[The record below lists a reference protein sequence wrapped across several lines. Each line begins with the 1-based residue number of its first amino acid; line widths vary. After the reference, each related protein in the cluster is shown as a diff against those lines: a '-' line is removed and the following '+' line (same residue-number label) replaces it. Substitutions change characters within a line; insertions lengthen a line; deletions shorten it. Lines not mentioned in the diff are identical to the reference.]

1 MSAVVDAVKKVVSA
15 VIDAIE
21 EIVSFVWNE
30 IAMPILEE
38 VFSWFG
44 IEDET
49 VVTVQKISSKLFDD
63 NTEDVVKAAK
73 TRAILRWL
81 KSDISLWK
89 FLYYEMDLTRGKVTG
104 YYKYAERGQYIHG
117 LPKFTVQG
125 ENKDEASIKTSIDT
139 VYTIDSVVTYS
150 SNSFPTPEEYFKFDL
165 QNAPTNYKPGLDQLT
180 YDNEWGVTH
189 NDWSWAAVTYL
200 SGSNEYEITITRAA
214 ERASFWI
221 EGPTEVTEGGSVDLI
236 VRSNRSVP
244 TGESVTVNF
253 TYSGTV
259 DSGQYTAPATAV
271 MSSGSN
277 SVTVSIAITED
288 SINESLGNIV
298 ATVSSIT
305 NTNGAFED
313 LTITNNSIDIS
324 VYDNE
329 SLALIIDSQ
338 YVNESDTS
346 VTIPVKLTQST
357 SAGFTVDYQLSDG
370 TAIAGV
376 DYDGNGGTLTFAGT
390 AGEIQN
396 ITVLLTAD
404 VTAESREDFGISL
417 LNCSDGAVDTSRTA
431 TITIMDALPD
441 GPVADTS
448 VYAFTFIRPQ
458 FVDERAMVCKYYVD
472 GEDSND
478 WYYWIYY
485 YSTNLYPDVDPL
497 NATIS
502 ELEMLPVG
510 IIRKDK
516 VNVDFDKDG
525 EEYKTTKKLLNL
537 VQLNIDDLLEGVE
550 GNPDKDMI
558 DDAYVNFSVS
568 PSDTGLEVAKLLYL
582 TFYEIIYVRGISS
595 NSNKYTAMF
604 SEQDVNNGNVWSSQ
618 SYTTS
623 IPGSIGDVGEHTH
636 VVEIIPS
643 TPAVT
648 DDQGE
653 VITEAKDETTK
664 LVLRFQ
670 RTAMFYDEIIIN
682 NMSSVSSI
690 KYDGYHKSAFNN
702 IKDSS
707 FTIPLSWY
715 VYDQLTNE
723 ELIRVYQK
731 IFRVDF
737 YSIEITN
744 LAWYETS
751 AFFNFIKFA
760 MIVVAIVTTILTF
773 GAATSFWAGAWAVI
787 QSWAINYIVM
797 EIVVYIADATGN
809 AALAAAVGL
818 VAAFVLRDF
827 AGLQQVGFL
836 TAQGI
841 TESISAYAA
850 GLGTVYKKEY
860 SEMVSET
867 EKLIEEM
874 EDKEEYY
881 EENSPAG
888 GAILDGSFYAS
899 LNSVDSMLYQSRDAQ
914 YDYNAQ
920 LTGSY
925 DRLISNYHSLL
936 LDLGIN

>member
-1 MSAVVDAVKKVVSA
+1 
-15 VIDAIE
+15 
-21 EIVSFVWNE
+21 
-30 IAMPILEE
+30 
-38 VFSWFG
+38 
-44 IEDET
+44 
-49 VVTVQKISSKLFDD
+49 
-63 NTEDVVKAAK
+63 
-73 TRAILRWL
+73 
-81 KSDISLWK
+81 
-89 FLYYEMDLTRGKVTG
+89 
-104 YYKYAERGQYIHG
+104 
-117 LPKFTVQG
+117 
-125 ENKDEASIKTSIDT
+125 
-139 VYTIDSVVTYS
+139 
-150 SNSFPTPEEYFKFDL
+150 
-165 QNAPTNYKPGLDQLT
+165 
-180 YDNEWGVTH
+180 
-189 NDWSWAAVTYL
+189 
-200 SGSNEYEITITRAA
+200 
-214 ERASFWI
+214 
-221 EGPTEVTEGGSVDLI
+221 
-236 VRSNRSVP
+236 
-244 TGESVTVNF
+244 
-253 TYSGTV
+253 
-259 DSGQYTAPATAV
+259 
-271 MSSGSN
+271 
-277 SVTVSIAITED
+277 
-288 SINESLGNIV
+288 
-298 ATVSSIT
+298 
-305 NTNGAFED
+305 
-313 LTITNNSIDIS
+313 
-324 VYDNE
+324 
-329 SLALIIDSQ
+329 
-338 YVNESDTS
+338 
-346 VTIPVKLTQST
+346 
-357 SAGFTVDYQLSDG
+357 
-370 TAIAGV
+370 
-376 DYDGNGGTLTFAGT
+376 
-390 AGEIQN
+390 
-396 ITVLLTAD
+396 
-404 VTAESREDFGISL
+404 
-417 LNCSDGAVDTSRTA
+417 
-431 TITIMDALPD
+431 
-441 GPVADTS
+441 
-448 VYAFTFIRPQ
+448 
-458 FVDERAMVCKYYVD
+458 
-472 GEDSND
+472 
-478 WYYWIYY
+478 
-485 YSTNLYPDVDPL
+485 
-497 NATIS
+497 
-502 ELEMLPVG
+502 
-510 IIRKDK
+510 
-516 VNVDFDKDG
+516 
-525 EEYKTTKKLLNL
+525 
-537 VQLNIDDLLEGVE
+537 
-550 GNPDKDMI
+550 MI

-595 NSNKYTAMF
+595 NSSKYTAMF
-604 SEQDVNNGNVWSSQ
+604 SEQDVNNGNAWSNQ

-648 DDQGE
+648 DDSGE

-723 ELIRVYQK
+723 ELMRVYQK

-751 AFFNFIKFA
+751 AFFNFIKFV
-760 MIVVAIVTTILTF
+760 MIVIAVVTTIITL
-773 GAATSFWAGAWAVI
+773 GSATSFWAGAWAVI
-787 QSWAINYIVM
+787 QSWAINYVVM

-827 AGLQQVGFL
+827 AGLKQVGFL

-888 GAILDGSFYAS
+888 VAILDESFYAS
-899 LNSVDSMLYQSRDAQ
+899 LNSVDSMLYQARDAQ

>member
-1 MSAVVDAVKKVVSA
+1 MSAVVDAVKDIASSVFKVIKDFVDA
-15 VIDAIE
+15 VWS
-21 EIVSFVWNE
+21 EIV
-30 IAMPILEE
+30 MPILEE

-49 VVTVQKISSKLFDD
+49 VVTVQKVSSKLFDD

-104 YYKYAERGQYIHG
+104 YYKYAERGHYIHG
-117 LPKFTVQG
+117 LPNFTVQG

-253 TYSGTV
+253 TYSGTI

-288 SINESLGNIV
+288 AINESLGNIV
-298 ATVSSIT
+298 AAVSSIT

-313 LTITNNSIDIS
+313 LTITNGSIDIS

-329 SLALIIDSQ
+329 SLALIMDSQ

-346 VTIPVKLTQST
+346 VTIPVKLTQAT
-357 SAGFTVDYQLSDG
+357 SAGFTVDYELSDG
-370 TAIAGV
+370 TASAGI
-376 DYDGNGGTLTFAGT
+376 DYDGAGGTLTFAGT
-390 AGEIQN
+390 AGEVQN
-396 ITVLLTAD
+396 IVVPLTAD
-404 VTAESREDFGISL
+404 VTAESREDFIASL
-417 LNCSDGAVDTSRTA
+417 ANCSDSAVNISRTA

-441 GPVADTS
+441 GPAPDTS
-448 VYAFTFIRPQ
+448 TYVATFLRPQ
-458 FVDERAMVCKYYVD
+458 FVDERAMVSKYYTN
-472 GEDSND
+472 GQNSND

-485 YSTNLYPDVDPL
+485 YSTNLYPAINPT

-502 ELEMLPVG
+502 ELQMLPVG

-516 VNVDFDKDG
+516 VNVDLDKDS
-525 EEYKTTKKLLNL
+525 EEYRTTRKLLHIVGL
-537 VQLNIDDLLEGVE
+537 SIDDLLEGVE

-558 DDAYVNFSVS
+558 DDAYVNFAVC
-568 PSDTGLEVAKLLYL
+568 PSDTGPEVAKLLYL
-582 TFYEIIYVRGISS
+582 TFYEIIYVRGIDS
-595 NSNKYTAMF
+595 NSSKYTALF
-604 SEQDVNNGNVWSSQ
+604 TEQDVNNGNVWTSQ
-618 SYTTS
+618 SYTPG
-623 IPGSIGDVGEHTH
+623 IGGSIGNVGEHTH
-636 VVEIIPS
+636 SIEWTS
-643 TPAVT
+643 
-648 DDQGE
+648 E
-653 VITEAKDETTK
+653 YNK
-664 LVLRFQ
+664 LTLRFQ
-670 RTAMFYDEIIIN
+670 KTALFYDEIVIE
-682 NMSSVSSI
+682 NMQSMSSI
-690 KYDGYHKSAFNN
+690 KYDGYHKAAFNTLN
-702 IKDSS
+702 DSA

-715 VYDQLTNE
+715 VYDKLTNE
-723 ELIRVYQK
+723 ELMKVYQK

-737 YSIEITN
+737 YSIEVTHLN
-744 LAWYETS
+744 WYETE
-751 AFFNFIKFA
+751 AFFRYVKFVL
-760 MIVVAIVTTILTF
+760 IVIAIVSIIITL
-773 GAATSFWAGAWAVI
+773 GGATSFWVGVWSLMQTI
-787 QSWAINYIVM
+787 FINYLVM
-797 EIVVYIADATGN
+797 EVAIFIAEETGS
-809 AALAAAVGL
+809 AALAAAVAL
-818 VAAFVLRDF
+818 ISLFVLRDF

-836 TAQGI
+836 TAQGVA
-841 TESISAYAA
+841 TAVSVYAA
-850 GLGTVYKKEY
+850 GLGTVYEKEY
-860 SEMVSET
+860 ADMISET
-867 EKLIEEM
+867 EKLLEEQK
-874 EDKEEYY
+874 DKEDYY
-881 EENSPAG
+881 EKNSPAG
-888 GAILDGSFYAS
+888 ISTLDASFYAS
-899 LNSVDSMLYQSRDAQ
+899 LNSADSMIYQARDAQ
-914 YDYNAQ
+914 YDYEAQ

-925 DRLISNYHSLL
+925 DRLVANYHSLL
-936 LDLGIN
+936 LNLGVV